1 MTSRHAMA
9 NDLDLFLYYGIDS
22 RSIYMSIYYYEL
34 VSLWPIY
41 HSVCTGIRTKIKY
54 KCELVP
60 LCAI

>member
-1 MTSRHAMA
+1 MA
-9 NDLDLFLYYGIDS
+9 NDLNLDLFLYYGIDS

-34 VSLWPIY
+34 VLVLLWPIY